1 LFKIGRKLRINL
13 NEVVIM
19 LVLNTS
25 PESFFPGSVKS
36 SVKEIEDFVLDAT
49 KHGAKIIDV
58 GGMSTAP
65 YKKTFV
71 PEEVELERVKKAMNV
86 LKDLALDLEI
96 SIDTQR
102 SKVMSVALNM
112 GATIVNDISGFSDPN
127 SLKIAKD
134 YSASVIAVA
143 HGVPS
148 ERVDP
153 AEYVKKNL
161 EETIKK
167 ALNEG
172 IDEERII
179 IDPAIGFIRPTW
191 IESAEWD
198 ITVLDNLTN
207 IKSYFNKPL
216 LIGISRKSFIGKVA
230 GETDPAKRLPGS
242 LAAEIISVERGANIV
257 RVHDVYE
264 TVQALKIAEKLLKS
278 FKLKL

>member
-1 LFKIGRKLRINL
+1 MFKIGRNLRINL

-25 PESFFPGSVKS
+25 PESFFSGSVKS
-36 SVKEIEDFVLDAT
+36 SAKEIEDFVLNAI
-49 KHGAKIIDV
+49 KYGAKIIDV

-65 YKKTFV
+65 YKKTLV
-71 PEEVELERVKKAMNV
+71 PEEVELERVKKAMNI

-102 SKVMSVALNM
+102 SRVMDVALNM
-112 GATIVNDISGFSDPN
+112 GATIVNDISGFSDPD
-127 SLKIAKD
+127 SLKVAKNH
-134 YSASVIAVA
+134 SASVIAVA
-143 HGVPS
+143 HGAPS
-148 ERVDP
+148 EKVEP
-153 AEYVKKNL
+153 AEYIKKNL
-161 EETIKK
+161 EEAIKK

-172 IDEERII
+172 IDEESITV
-179 IDPAIGFIRPTW
+179 DPAIGFIRPDW

-198 ITVLDNLTN
+198 LAVLNNLTN

-216 LIGISRKSFIGKVA
+216 LIGISRKSFIGKVV
-230 GETDPAKRLPGS
+230 GEADPAKRLPGS

-264 TVQALKIAEKLLKS
+264 TVQALKIAEKLLNS